1 MPILP
6 PSFDNLN
13 SNTRRFVA
21 ILSIVV
27 SATGLSAQST
37 PRSVESKNVPKKDYR
52 LFVGLDLTILHQ
64 EEFGRLTN
72 YRDHRAQL
80 DGANGA
86 VVDVRAEHRTRFE
99 HVPKVG
105 LTSLN
110 ISEVDT
116 HRDYSV
122 IDNSSQNW
130 AVQQA
135 TVESGEAKSRLTG
148 DLKTRSN
155 PSGRGQRNNTPSTFY
170 EPSTSMDERIDVS
183 QNADIQIQLD
193 EKFYADDGKQTSK
206 DKTALVVEALLSS
219 RQPIVDAYAVGIVR
233 VVAQAQQ
240 KDLILFEKL
249 EYIGPEPQRVLLR
262 KESLPRSLEV
272 LEVDIHIYRGGR
284 EFVTNMS
291 DKQFGLSRD
300 EAHEYVTLDR
310 MAQNRNATLA
320 AEPAWE
326 IPPAALL
333 AADAPEAFDYTF
345 KVSVDDRGRIVK
357 ISEDAILPD
366 HIRSIVEDI
375 TFMPALVDG
384 QAVAS
389 EVSFN
394 LQDFF
399 R

>member
-6 PSFDNLN
+6 QPFDNLN
-13 SNTRRFVA
+13 PNTRRFVA

-27 SATGLSAQST
+27 SAAGLSAQST
-37 PRSVESKNVPKKDYR
+37 PRSVESKNAPKKDYR

-72 YRDHRAQL
+72 YANYRAEI
-80 DGANGA
+80 DGANGT
-86 VVDVRAEHRTRFE
+86 VVDVRAEQRTRFE

-105 LTSLN
+105 FTSLT
-110 ISEVDT
+110 ISEVKT
-116 HRDYSV
+116 HRAYSI

-135 TVESGEAKSRLTG
+135 AVESNAAQSRLTG

-155 PSGRGQRNNTPSTFY
+155 PSARGQRNNAPSTFY
-170 EPSTSMDERIDVS
+170 QPSTSMDERIDAS
-183 QNADIQIQLD
+183 QNSDIQIQLD
-193 EKFYADDGKQTSK
+193 GEFYSDGGRQESK

-219 RQPIVDAYAVGIVR
+219 PQPIVDAYAVGIAR
-233 VVAQAQQ
+233 VVAQGQQ
-240 KDLILFEKL
+240 KDIILFADL
-249 EYIGPEPQRVLLR
+249 DYLGPEPQKVLLR
-262 KESLPRSLEV
+262 KESLPLSLEV

-284 EFVTNMS
+284 EFVSNVS
-291 DKQFGLSRD
+291 KKQFGLSRD

-326 IPPAALL
+326 IAPAALL
-333 AADAPEAFDYTF
+333 AADAPEAFDYAVS
-345 KVSVDDRGRIVK
+345 VSVDDRGRLTEIA
-357 ISEDAILPD
+357 ENAILPD

-375 TFMPALVDG
+375 AFMPALVDG

>member
-1 MPILP
+1 MSILP
-6 PSFDNLN
+6 QSFAKLN
-13 SNTRRFVA
+13 PGHLRFVA

-27 SATGLSAQST
+27 SAAGLSAQST
-37 PRSVESKNVPKKDYR
+37 PHSVESKNVPKKDYR

-72 YRDHRAQL
+72 YTDYRAQI

-86 VVDVRAEHRTRFE
+86 VVDVRGEHRTRFE

-116 HRDYSV
+116 HRDYSI

-135 TVESGEAKSRLTG
+135 TLESGSAQNRLTG
-148 DLKTRSN
+148 NLKTRNN
-155 PSGRGQRNNTPSTFY
+155 PSDRGQRNNTPSTFY
-170 EPSTSMDERIDVS
+170 EPATSMDERIDAA

-193 EKFYADDGKQTSK
+193 GKFYADDGKQKSK
-206 DKTALVVEALLSS
+206 DKTALVVEAFLSS
-219 RQPIVDAYAVGIVR
+219 PQPIVDAYAVAIVR

-240 KDLILFEKL
+240 MDLILFEKL
-249 EYIGPEPQRVLLR
+249 EFIGPEPQRVLLR
-262 KESLPRSLEV
+262 RESLPLSLEV

-284 EFVTNMS
+284 EFVTNVS

-326 IPPAALL
+326 IAPAALL
-333 AADAPEAFDYTF
+333 AADAPEAFDYA
-345 KVSVDDRGRIVK
+345 VSVSIDDRGRIVE
-357 ISEDAILPD
+357 ISENAILPD

-375 TFMPALVDG
+375 AFMPALVDG

-389 EVSFN
+389 EASFN

>member
-6 PSFDNLN
+6 QSFAKRNLG
-13 SNTRRFVA
+13 RLRFVA

-27 SATGLSAQST
+27 SAAGLSAQST

-72 YRDHRAQL
+72 YANYQAQI

-86 VVDVRAEHRTRFE
+86 VVDVRADHRTRFE

-105 LTSLN
+105 LTSLT

-116 HRDYSV
+116 HRDYSI

-135 TVESGEAKSRLTG
+135 TFESSEAQSRLTG

-155 PSGRGQRNNTPSTFY
+155 PSDRGRNNAPSTFY
-170 EPSTSMDERIDVS
+170 EPSQNMDERIGAS

-193 EKFYADDGKQTSK
+193 GEFYSDGGRQESK
-206 DKTALVVEALLSS
+206 DKTALIVEAFLSS
-219 RQPIVDAYAVGIVR
+219 PQPIVNAYAVAIVR
-233 VVAQAQQ
+233 VVAQGQQ

-249 EYIGPEPQRVLLR
+249 EYIGPESQGVLLR
-262 KESLPRSLEV
+262 KESLPLNLEV

-284 EFVTNMS
+284 EFVTNVS

-326 IPPAALL
+326 IAPAALL
-333 AADAPEAFDYTF
+333 AADAPEAFDYAVS
-345 KVSVDDRGRIVK
+345 VSVDDRGRITE

-366 HIRSIVEDI
+366 HIRSIVEEVV
-375 TFMPALVDG
+375 FMPALVDG

-389 EVSFN
+389 DASFN